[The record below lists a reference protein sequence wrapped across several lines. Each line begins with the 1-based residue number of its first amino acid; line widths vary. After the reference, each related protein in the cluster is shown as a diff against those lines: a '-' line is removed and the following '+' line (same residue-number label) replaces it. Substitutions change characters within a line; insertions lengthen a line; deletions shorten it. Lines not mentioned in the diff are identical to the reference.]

1 MTVASQE
8 LSFRIYVDVE
18 FWSVSDV
25 GEWLS
30 YIQMGQYAPMFA
42 QNEINGLILLDVTLE
57 DLDYMSI
64 TVLGHRKVILKGAEE
79 LRRNKRVS
87 NLASESL
94 PTSGTGLASVL
105 RTQSASSMTKSSADD
120 SEHTNQVSLCFYV
133 LVFLTV
139 CD

>member
-1 MTVASQE
+1 MFNNSI
-8 LSFRIYVDVE
+8 LDVE

-25 GEWLS
+25 GQWLN

-57 DLDYMSI
+57 DLDYMNI

-87 NLASESL
+87 NLMSESL
-94 PTSGTGLASVL
+94 PTNATGLTSVL
-105 RTQSASSMTKSSADD
+105 RTQSASNMTKSSKDN
-120 SEHTNQVSLCFYV
+120 SEQAEQVSVRFYV
-133 LVFLTV
+133 LYWLLLH
-139 CD
+139 

>member
-1 MTVASQE
+1 MSTPLMFNNSI
-8 LSFRIYVDVE
+8 LDVE

-25 GEWLS
+25 GQWLN

-57 DLDYMSI
+57 DLDYMNI

-87 NLASESL
+87 NLMSESL
-94 PTSGTGLASVL
+94 PTNATGLTSVL
-105 RTQSASSMTKSSADD
+105 RTQSASNMTKSSKDN
-120 SEHTNQVSLCFYV
+120 SEQAEQVSVRFYV
-133 LVFLTV
+133 LYWLLLH
-139 CD
+139 